1 MTTTPSTKADA
12 LSRMLGVRLTADAAH
27 AGQTVGVSP
36 LTAGKVIDVSRIV
49 PDPKQPR
56 RYFDETELEELGQ
69 SLKAD
74 GQLQPI
80 RVRWDAAADRWVLIA
95 GERRYRA
102 ALKVG
107 LPTLAATVEMQ
118 PGTSDRVL
126 AFQLVENALRSD
138 LTPLEAGAA
147 YRELMAVWNCT
158 QQELAA
164 RLHVSPSKVS
174 RAIAALDLP
183 SDVQQAVES
192 GKVGA
197 MAAVKQAR
205 RKPTSSRKSS
215 KPKPVRIVTGAGVV
229 IVTPK
234 PGQSV
239 VDVLLAAVES
249 EQKRGAA

>member
-1 MTTTPSTKADA
+1 MTTPNTKADA
-12 LSRMLGVRLTADAAH
+12 LARMLGVRLTADAAH
-27 AGQTVGVSP
+27 AGQTVGVAP
-36 LTAGKVIDVSRIV
+36 LPTAKTIEVDRII

-56 RYFDETELEELGQ
+56 RVFDDADLDDLGQ
-69 SLKAD
+69 SLKNH

-80 RVRWDAAADRWVLIA
+80 RVRWDAAADRWMLVA

-102 ALKVG
+102 AVKAG
-107 LPTLAATVEMQ
+107 IRTLEATIMTQ
-118 PGTSDRVL
+118 SDPADRVL
-126 AFQLVENALRSD
+126 AFQMVENALRAD

-164 RLHVSPSKVS
+164 RLHVSQSKVS

-183 SDVQQAVES
+183 ADVQQAVDD

-197 MAAVKQAR
+197 VSAVKQAR
-205 RKPTSSRKSS
+205 RKPSSRKPS

-229 IVTPK
+229 IVMPR

-239 VDVLLAAVES
+239 VDVLMAAVES

>member
-1 MTTTPSTKADA
+1 MTTPSTKADA
-12 LSRMLGVRLTADAAH
+12 LARMLGVRLTADAAH
-27 AGQTVGVSP
+27 AGQTVGTTP
-36 LTAGKVIDVSRIV
+36 LTTGKVIEVSRII

-56 RYFDETELEELGQ
+56 RTFDETEIEELAA
-69 SLKAD
+69 SLKAY
-74 GQLQPI
+74 GQQQPI

-102 ALKVG
+102 ALKAG
-107 LPTLAATVEMQ
+107 LPTLAATVETQ
-118 PGTSDRVL
+118 PVDADRVL
-126 AFQLVENALRSD
+126 AFQLVENALRAD

-164 RLHVSPSKVS
+164 RLHVSQSKVS

-183 SDVQQAVES
+183 ADVQQAVDD

-197 MAAVKQAR
+197 VAAVKQAR
-205 RKPTSSRKSS
+205 RKPASSRKSS
-215 KPKPVRIVTGAGVV
+215 KPKPVKVVTGVGTV

-234 PGQSV
+234 SGQSV
-239 VDVLLAAVES
+239 VDVLLAALEA
-249 EQKRGAA
+249 ERKRGAA

>member
-1 MTTTPSTKADA
+1 MTSRYDHLAQLLGTRLEADA
-12 LSRMLGVRLTADAAH
+12 RPNPR
-27 AGQTVGVSP
+27 TVGAVP
-36 LTAGKVIDVSRIV
+36 APGTFTIDLGRIA
-49 PDPKQPR
+49 PDPDQPR
-56 RYFDETELEELGQ
+56 KQFDDDDLDRLAA

-74 GQLQPI
+74 GQLEPV
-80 RVRWDAAADRWVLIA
+80 RVRYDAGQDRYVIVC

-102 ALKVG
+102 AGRAG
-107 LPTLAATVEMQ
+107 LRSLLAIVDDRDLQ
-118 PGTSDRVL
+118 PDRL
-126 AFQLVENALRSD
+126 THLQLVENALRAD

-147 YRELMAVWNCT
+147 YRELMAVWNCN

-164 RLHVSPSKVS
+164 RLHVSASKVS

-183 SDVQQAVES
+183 ADIQQAVDD

-197 MAAVKQAR
+197 VAAVKQAR
-205 RKPTSSRKSS
+205 RKTASSRKSS
-215 KPKPVRIVTGAGVV
+215 KPKPTRIVTGAGVV

>member
-1 MTTTPSTKADA
+1 MTTPTTKADA

-27 AGQTVGVSP
+27 AGQTVGTQP
-36 LTAGKVIDVSRIV
+36 LTTGKVIEVSRII

-56 RYFDETELEELGQ
+56 RTFDDAELEELAS
-69 SLKAD
+69 SLKVY
-74 GQLQPI
+74 GQQQPI

-102 ALKVG
+102 ALKAG
-107 LPTLAATVEMQ
+107 LPTLTATVETQ
-118 PGTSDRVL
+118 QVEADRVL
-126 AFQLVENALRSD
+126 AFQLVENALRAD

-164 RLHVSPSKVS
+164 RLHVSQSKVS
-174 RAIAALDLP
+174 RAIAALELP
-183 SDVQQAVES
+183 AEVQQAVEAR
-192 GKVGA
+192 KVGA
-197 MAAVKQAR
+197 VAAVKQAR
-205 RKPTSSRKSS
+205 RKPASSRKQS
-215 KPKPVRIVTGAGVV
+215 KPKLVRVVTGVGVV

-239 VDVLLAAVES
+239 VDVLLAAVEV
-249 EQKRGAA
+249 ERKRGAA

>member
-1 MTTTPSTKADA
+1 MTTLATKADS
-12 LSRMLGVRLTADAAH
+12 LSRMLGMRLTADAAH
-27 AGQTVGVSP
+27 AGQTVGVTP
-36 LTAGKVIDVSRIV
+36 LTTGKVIEVSRII

-56 RYFDETELEELGQ
+56 RTFDDTELEELAA
-69 SLKAD
+69 SLKAY
-74 GQLQPI
+74 GQQQPV

-102 ALKVG
+102 AIKAG
-107 LPTLAATVEMQ
+107 LTTLAATVETQ
-118 PGTSDRVL
+118 TVDADRVL
-126 AFQLVENALRSD
+126 AFQLVENALRAD

-164 RLHVSPSKVS
+164 RLHISQSKVS

-183 SDVQQAVES
+183 ADIQQAVDD

-197 MAAVKQAR
+197 VAAVKQAR

-215 KPKPVRIVTGAGVV
+215 KPKPVRIVTTAGVV
-229 IVTPK
+229 TVAPRA
-234 PGQSV
+234 GQTV
-239 VDVLLAAVES
+239 AAVLAAALEA
-249 EQKRGAA
+249 ERQRDAA

>member
-1 MTTTPSTKADA
+1 MTTPSTKVDA

-27 AGQTVGVSP
+27 AGQTVGVST
-36 LTAGKVIDVSRIV
+36 LTMGKTIEVSRII

-56 RYFDETELEELGQ
+56 RHFDESELEELAQ
-69 SLKAD
+69 SLKD
-74 GQLQPI
+74 HGQMQPV

-102 ALKVG
+102 ALKAG
-107 LPTLAATVEMQ
+107 LTTLAATVESQ
-118 PGTSDRVL
+118 HVDADRVL
-126 AFQLVENALRSD
+126 AFQLVENALRAD

-147 YRELMAVWNCT
+147 YRELMAVWNCN

-164 RLHVSPSKVS
+164 RLHVSASKVS

-183 SDVQQAVES
+183 ADIQQAVDD

-197 MAAVKQAR
+197 VAAVKQAR